1 MDDSAKSALTG
12 IALIAAVAAVA
23 WAMRNQAAAPLPET
37 GAGGFVTGETRFRDV
52 RITGRVGNAKG
63 WTVRAEQVQTDSQ
76 GNRVVFSD
84 GISALLY
91 QGGVLRVTC
100 EAPRATFSA
109 VNDLLVAE
117 GGVQATIMPPAVDDS
132 ADMPV
137 NLGPIRLA
145 TDLLRWTAGSR
156 TLSCPGPVEMTLD
169 RGRIDVDSLDF
180 DLAAR
185 DLDARGFRGRF
196 RVQENDL

>member
-1 MDDSAKSALTG
+1 M
-12 IALIAAVAAVA
+12 AAD
-23 WAMRNQAAAPLPET
+23 R
-37 GAGGFVTGETRFRDV
+37 
-52 RITGRVGNAKG
+52 
-63 WTVRAEQVQTDSQ
+63 VQTDSQ
-76 GNRVVFSD
+76 GNRVEFTE

-91 QGGVLRVTC
+91 QGGILRVAC
-100 EAPRATFSA
+100 KAPRATFWS

-137 NLGPIRLA
+137 NLGSIRLA
-145 TDLLRWTAGSR
+145 TEMLRWTAGSR
-156 TLSCPGPVEMTLD
+156 TLSCPKPVNMTLD

-196 RVQENDL
+196 R